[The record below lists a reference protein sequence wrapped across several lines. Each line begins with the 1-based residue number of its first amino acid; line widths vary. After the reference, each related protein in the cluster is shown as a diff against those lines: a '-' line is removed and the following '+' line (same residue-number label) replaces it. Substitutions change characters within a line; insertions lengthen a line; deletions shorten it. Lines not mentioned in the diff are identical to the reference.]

1 MLTVEADLYQ
11 SRVSLFEDQKMVE
24 VEVENH
30 CERSLVGNVYKGR
43 VNRVLPGLQ
52 AAFVDVGL
60 ERDAFLFVD
69 DAPAPA
75 GVGDVAAA
83 GIGDVLKGNQ
93 EIIVQVTKEP
103 LPNKGARVTSRPSLA
118 GRYLVLLPGGEH
130 IGLSRRLEEESE
142 RARLEAL
149 AEELRPPGSGLIVR
163 TQAADSDRADLEAD
177 LAELEDRWQRIE
189 AAASAGRPPC
199 LLHGEL
205 DLVQRSARD
214 LLSEEIDEVWV
225 DSEATFERVSE
236 IVRRVEPRLLD
247 RVKVDRSE
255 SGIARFGVE
264 KEIDAALQS
273 RVWLRSGGYL
283 VINPTEALVAIDVN
297 TGRFVGKTTL
307 EETVL
312 KTNLEAVGE
321 IVRQIRL
328 RDLGGIVV
336 IDLIDMEKSSHR
348 QQVFAAL
355 EKELERDR
363 AKTKVLEISEIGLVQ
378 MTRKRSR
385 SNLRGAL
392 TRPCPHCRGGGVI
405 RSVAAVCI
413 DLHREAVRRSTAAGA
428 ELVLRVNP
436 EIASALRGSER
447 ALVEDLEGRLEARVT
462 IEGIESLH
470 HEHFQIRVV

>member
-1 MLTVEADLYQ
+1 
-11 SRVSLFEDQKMVE
+11 
-24 VEVENH
+24 
-30 CERSLVGNVYKGR
+30 
-43 VNRVLPGLQ
+43 
-52 AAFVDVGL
+52 
-60 ERDAFLFVD
+60 
-69 DAPAPA
+69 
-75 GVGDVAAA
+75 
-83 GIGDVLKGNQ
+83 
-93 EIIVQVTKEP
+93 
-103 LPNKGARVTSRPSLA
+103 
-118 GRYLVLLPGGEH
+118 
-130 IGLSRRLEEESE
+130 
-142 RARLEAL
+142 
-149 AEELRPPGSGLIVR
+149 
-163 TQAADSDRADLEAD
+163 
-177 LAELEDRWQRIE
+177 
-189 AAASAGRPPC
+189 
-199 LLHGEL
+199 
-205 DLVQRSARD
+205 VQRSARD